1 MTVQDIKQRF
11 SIIGKSPLLER
22 AISMAAQ
29 VAPTD
34 ISVLITGES
43 GVGKEAFSHIIHSL
57 SRRKSET
64 FIAVNCGAL
73 PEGTINSEL
82 FGHEKGAF
90 TGAADARKGW
100 FETVNGGTIFLDEV
114 GEMPLETQARLLRV
128 LESGEIIRVG
138 SSKPLKTN
146 VRVVAATNVD
156 LLGAVENGK
165 FREDLYYRLNTV
177 NIRVPSLRERPE
189 DIHLLFRKFSSDFSE
204 KYHTQPAVLDTSAQ
218 DVLRTF
224 TWPGNVRQLR
234 NLAEQLC
241 IMESGNTLD
250 SSRLLEFLP
259 KDQPRTTLPAVIQ
272 AKGAPSVSEREIML
286 QFLYDMKRDLSELT
300 RVVAGIVQKVGSVDA
315 PNVEFTEPHRQT
327 WAPSMANYEEPREI
341 LTPNSNFSRPTGN
354 GITYDSYEANA
365 LGNQRVQPEIILTP
379 RSSFQPSNRPTPT
392 PSGNGIRRE
401 EHIEDVQETLSLA
414 DQERRSIVK
423 SLEKHRGRRRE
434 AAKELG
440 ISERTLYRKIKE
452 YDLQE

>member
-22 AISMAAQ
+22 AIGMAAQ

-43 GVGKEAFSHIIHSL
+43 GVGKEAFSQIIHSL

-204 KYHTQPAVLDTSAQ
+204 KYHTQPAVLDPSAQ

-250 SSRLLEFLP
+250 SMRLLEFIP

-272 AKGAPSVSEREIML
+272 SKGSPNVSEREIML

-300 RVVAGIVQKVGSVDA
+300 RVVAGIVQKVGE
-315 PNVEFTEPHRQT
+315 PKVEFPESLHQT
-327 WAPSMANYEEPREI
+327 WTPNPTKFDEAHEI
-341 LTPNSNFSRPTGN
+341 LTPNSSFGRISGN
-354 GITYDSYEANA
+354 ELSYDSYGAEE
-365 LGNQRVQPEIILTP
+365 QRVRPEIVLSPLST
-379 RSSFQPSNRPTPT
+379 FQAGTRPIPSPSNTT
-392 PSGNGIRRE
+392 SRE
-401 EHIEDVQETLSLA
+401 AHIEDVQETLSLA